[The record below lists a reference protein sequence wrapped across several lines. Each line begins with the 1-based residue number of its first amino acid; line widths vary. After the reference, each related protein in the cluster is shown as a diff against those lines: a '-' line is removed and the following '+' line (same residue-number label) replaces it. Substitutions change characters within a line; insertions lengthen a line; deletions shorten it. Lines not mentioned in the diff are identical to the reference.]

1 MGYMGAC
8 RTIYKAQEGAQKEIA
23 FRLSLF
29 FCPNLWAAISL
40 DSLQGSVY
48 NNVITQNSGNILT

>member
-29 FCPNLWAAISL
+29 FLPSPLGCHIISWFTGL
-40 DSLQGSVY
+40 SV
-48 NNVITQNSGNILT
+48 